1 MDDGLKQRV
10 VGAVIIVALG
20 VVFIPKVFN
29 EPVLQADIFGANIPP
44 VPSIADIN
52 VNPQYS
58 TSAQEIQKQVKSI
71 RTVIPASQNSSSL
84 SKEEIARLELDSES
98 EAIQGDEATA
108 RANTKEPVKPA
119 MDAKS
124 TVQAPASKG
133 AENRSESNLG
143 GDVWT
148 IQLGSFVKESN
159 ATTLRDKIRNK
170 GMRAYIER
178 SRNKGE
184 FLYRVFV
191 GPDLREAEAQS
202 TLEQLKQEFGLK
214 GFMVRYQLG

>member
-29 EPVLQADIFGANIPP
+29 EPALQSDIFGANIPP

-58 TSAQEIQKQVKSI
+58 TSAHEIRQQVESIRKKALLGASKERSKKANQIVKSD
-71 RTVIPASQNSSSL
+71 TQSSAKTDVKNSTL
-84 SKEEIARLELDSES
+84 IKPKLELGPENKESSE
-98 EAIQGDEATA
+98 G
-108 RANTKEPVKPA
+108 V
-119 MDAKS
+119 
-124 TVQAPASKG
+124 
-133 AENRSESNLG
+133 SNLG

-148 IQLGSFVKESN
+148 IQLGSFNKESN
-159 ATTLRDKIRNK
+159 ATSLRDKIRDK

-178 SRNKGE
+178 YRSQGK
-184 FLYRVFV
+184 FVYRVFV
-191 GPDLREAEAQS
+191 GPDLRKMDARS
-202 TLEQLKQEFGLK
+202 TLERLKQQFGLE
-214 GFMVRYQLG
+214 GFVVRYQLG